1 MWPKSS
7 TVLFDHYIPSN
18 NPEDYLA
25 SSQIQETFN
34 IEETL
39 KVDIQSKV
47 WRYADKVYKHIFNKT
62 LSELEAWTAKWN
74 YFPRVSWLILLHG
87 RIAGSIF

>member
-1 MWPKSS
+1 MPLFSQEFKMWPKSS
-7 TVLFDHYIPSN
+7 TVLFDHYLASN

-25 SSQIQETFN
+25 SSQIQETLN

-62 LSELEAWTAKWN
+62 PSELEAWTARGCRQIN
-74 YFPRVSWLILLHG
+74 FIHRLSY
-87 RIAGSIF
+87 